1 MPITFRSSFLSLV
14 NPSQKGPHKYT
25 QSCAYL
31 CLRLFLTPL
40 SWQAKLAITS
50 LLLINLTPK
59 HIFPGTQNAHTYLIM
74 QNAFS
79 PPRFFRV
86 FTVPTLFKVQ
96 AQSFLWPGKVNS
108 TVSPCK
114 AKNKLYNSRIQWHRT
129 FTTPILKGRKWRQK
143 KKKDRTTGRL
153 LSRRESN
160 SQRCNSISS
169 CVKHLQHPYREDH
182 PTAVHPGSV
191 FFIYGLCFPWKCA
204 KFLASPNRVTLHL
217 WVLCTTGAN
226 WRVFWFC
233 HWLPSLPRF
242 PLKSECILKDLI
254 LWHFSTQEKST
265 PCIQS
270 LSDWG
275 L

>member
-1 MPITFRSSFLSLV
+1 
-14 NPSQKGPHKYT
+14 
-25 QSCAYL
+25 
-31 CLRLFLTPL
+31 
-40 SWQAKLAITS
+40 
-50 LLLINLTPK
+50 
-59 HIFPGTQNAHTYLIM
+59 M

-191 FFIYGLCFPWKCA
+191 LARFLSMASAFLGNVPNSWHLQTGLHFTFEFYAPQVLTEGSSDSVTGCLAFQD
-204 KFLASPNRVTLHL
+204 FL
-217 WVLCTTGAN
+217 
-226 WRVFWFC
+226 
-233 HWLPSLPRF
+233 
-242 PLKSECILKDLI
+242 
-254 LWHFSTQEKST
+254 
-265 PCIQS
+265 
-270 LSDWG
+270 
-275 L
+275 